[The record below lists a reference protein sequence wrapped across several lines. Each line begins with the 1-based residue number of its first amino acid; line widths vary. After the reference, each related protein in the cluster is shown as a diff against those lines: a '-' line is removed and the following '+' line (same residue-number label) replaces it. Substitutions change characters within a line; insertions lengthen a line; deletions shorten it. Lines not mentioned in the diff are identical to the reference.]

1 MNKLYIII
9 AIIFIFRPV
18 MPVVEYVVNYDY
30 VATVLCENVD
40 KPELQCNGKC
50 HVAKE
55 LKQVLE
61 HKSPIKTE
69 KVVVALDFI
78 STCLYSLGN
87 VDLPEPRLH
96 EGVSLWYSNSYSYL
110 FSTVV
115 LQPPIL

>member
-69 KVVVALDFI
+69 KVIVALDFI
-78 STCLYSLGN
+78 PIGLYSLSNAYLLESALQDGA
-87 VDLPEPRLH
+87 LIL
-96 EGVSLWYSNSYSYL
+96 YFNSYSYL